1 MSKLPKSVS
10 TATSRLAQVSQQ
22 FSSQAPLR
30 QQQARMAHKG
40 TMHKLNTG
48 ASIPALGFGT
58 WQDKEAQEPAVVAA
72 LQAGVRHIDTAA
84 VYGTE
89 PAVGSAIKKSG
100 VPRSEIFL
108 VTKIWNNSHAP
119 EDVEAALDTSLS
131 NLGTDYVDLWYVYKG
146 TASTSQQLPDD
157 VSTSVSEDQDPD
169 ITLPNSFSSNIG
181 WLMHWPSAF
190 ASGSSLFPKDSN
202 GKVKAGSSD
211 YVETYKA
218 MEKLYKSG
226 KARAIGVSNFSK
238 AEMER
243 LIKETSVVP
252 AVHQLELHPYLQ
264 QHEFAEWHRSQGIH
278 VTQYSPFGNSNEV
291 YSKGQNLSKL
301 IEDPTLVEVG
311 KKYGK
316 SGAQVALAWG
326 IAHGRSVIPKSKT
339 PARIQQNVEG
349 DFELKLRFNDP
360 SANFG
365 WNFYQDL
372 DGKEA

>member
-1 MSKLPKSVS
+1 LTSHVFSNLSLDDLDELKPLLLTPYIHISRCQISMMSKLPKSVS
-10 TATSRLAQVSQQ
+10 IATSRLAQVSQQ

-30 QQQARMAHKG
+30 QQQARMLHQG

-72 LQAGVRHIDTAA
+72 LKAGVRHIDTAA

-119 EDVEAALDTSLS
+119 EDVEAALDKSLS
-131 NLGTDYVDLWYVYKG
+131 SLGTDYVDLW
-146 TASTSQQLPDD
+146 
-157 VSTSVSEDQDPD
+157 
-169 ITLPNSFSSNIG
+169 
-181 WLMHWPSAF
+181 LMHWPSSF

-202 GKVKAGSSD
+202 GKVKAGTSD

-252 AVHQLELHPYLQ
+252 AVHQLELHPYN
-264 QHEFAEWHRSQGIH
+264 SMS
-278 VTQYSPFGNSNEV
+278 SPNGTSARAFTSP
-291 YSKGQNLSKL
+291 STRLLATAMKL
-301 IEDPTLVEVG
+301 
-311 KKYGK
+311 
-316 SGAQVALAWG
+316 
-326 IAHGRSVIPKSKT
+326 
-339 PARIQQNVEG
+339 
-349 DFELKLRFNDP
+349 
-360 SANFG
+360 
-365 WNFYQDL
+365 
-372 DGKEA
+372 

>member
-1 MSKLPKSVS
+1 MMSKLPKSVS
-10 TATSRLAQVSQQ
+10 TATTRLAQVSQQ

-30 QQQARMAHKG
+30 QQQARTLHQG
-40 TMHKLNTG
+40 TRHKLNTG

-58 WQDKEAQEPAVVAA
+58 WQDKEAQEPAVLAA

-100 VPRSEIFL
+100 VPRGEIY
-108 VTKIWNNSHAP
+108 VTTKIWNNSHAP
-119 EDVEAALDTSLS
+119 EDVEAALDASLS
-131 NLGTDYVDLWYVYKG
+131 NLGTDYVDLW
-146 TASTSQQLPDD
+146 
-157 VSTSVSEDQDPD
+157 
-169 ITLPNSFSSNIG
+169 
-181 WLMHWPSAF
+181 LMHWPSSF

-202 GKVKAGSSD
+202 GKVKAGTSD

-243 LIKETSVVP
+243 LIKEVNVVP

-264 QHEFAEWHRSQGIH
+264 QSGFAEWHKSQGIH

-291 YSKGQNLSKL
+291 VST
-301 IEDPTLVEVG
+301 PTIRMSCSDTLRMVLQGSHMALVG
-311 KKYGK
+311 K
-316 SGAQVALAWG
+316 
-326 IAHGRSVIPKSKT
+326 
-339 PARIQQNVEG
+339 
-349 DFELKLRFNDP
+349 EL
-360 SANFG
+360 S
-365 WNFYQDL
+365 
-372 DGKEA
+372 

>member
-1 MSKLPKSVS
+1 MLH
-10 TATSRLAQVSQQ
+10 Q
-22 FSSQAPLR
+22 
-30 QQQARMAHKG
+30 G
-40 TMHKLNTG
+40 TRHKLNTG

-58 WQDKEAQEPAVVAA
+58 WQDKEAQEPAVIAA

-100 VPRSEIFL
+100 VPRESIFL

-131 NLGTDYVDLWYVYKG
+131 NLGTDYVDLW
-146 TASTSQQLPDD
+146 
-157 VSTSVSEDQDPD
+157 
-169 ITLPNSFSSNIG
+169 
-181 WLMHWPSAF
+181 LMHWPSSF

-202 GKVKAGSSD
+202 GKVKAGTSD

-218 MEKLYKSG
+218 MEKVYKSG

-243 LIKETSVVP
+243 LIKETNVVP

-264 QHEFAEWHRSQGIH
+264 QPSFAEFHKSQGIH

-291 YSKGQNLSKL
+291 VSTPVFRVSCSDAIEIFPSNSYMALVRKKLS
-301 IEDPTLVEVG
+301 
-311 KKYGK
+311 
-316 SGAQVALAWG
+316 
-326 IAHGRSVIPKSKT
+326 
-339 PARIQQNVEG
+339 
-349 DFELKLRFNDP
+349 
-360 SANFG
+360 
-365 WNFYQDL
+365 
-372 DGKEA
+372 

>member
-1 MSKLPKSVS
+1 MLH
-10 TATSRLAQVSQQ
+10 Q
-22 FSSQAPLR
+22 
-30 QQQARMAHKG
+30 G

-58 WQDKEAQEPAVVAA
+58 WQDKEAQEPAVIAA

-100 VPRSEIFL
+100 VPREEIYIT
-108 VTKIWNNSHAP
+108 TKIWNNSHAP

-131 NLGTDYVDLWYVYKG
+131 NLGTDYVDLW
-146 TASTSQQLPDD
+146 
-157 VSTSVSEDQDPD
+157 
-169 ITLPNSFSSNIG
+169 
-181 WLMHWPSAF
+181 LMHWPSSF

-202 GKVKAGSSD
+202 GKVKPGKSD

-226 KARAIGVSNFSK
+226 KAKAIGVSNFSK

-264 QHEFAEWHRSQGIH
+264 QKEFADWHKSQGIH

-291 YSKGQNLSKL
+291 VSTP
-301 IEDPTLVEVG
+301 IV
-311 KKYGK
+311 
-316 SGAQVALAWG
+316 QVPWILLGCFPRFLTW
-326 IAHGRSVIPKSKT
+326 RL
-339 PARIQQNVEG
+339 
-349 DFELKLRFNDP
+349 LKIT
-360 SANFG
+360 S
-365 WNFYQDL
+365 
-372 DGKEA
+372 